1 MGHQGKLV
9 VIVDVVNHNEAL
21 VYGPTSGVARQLLSY
36 KRMQLTDIVLDISRG
51 QRKKNVD
58 AAWAKAEVEGQFNKT
73 GWCKKLAARK
83 AKAAMGDFDR
93 FKAMVARRRSTPRPA
108 RP

>member
-1 MGHQGKLV
+1 MVFTRFVQNGRVALVNYGEHQGKLV

-58 AAWAKAEVEGQFNKT
+58 AAWAKA
-73 GWCKKLAARK
+73 
-83 AKAAMGDFDR
+83 AMGDFDR
-93 FKAMVARRRSTPRPA
+93 FKAMVAKKEVNAKA
-108 RP
+108 RKAVA